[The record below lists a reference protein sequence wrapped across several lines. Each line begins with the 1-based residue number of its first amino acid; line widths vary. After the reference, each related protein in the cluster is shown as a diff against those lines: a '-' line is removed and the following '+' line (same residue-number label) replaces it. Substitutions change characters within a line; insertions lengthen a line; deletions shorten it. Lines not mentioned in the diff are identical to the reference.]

1 MTDREYAKMCVG
13 NGWHSLVDEA
23 YDLCEK
29 YGVEITQVKEKFGQI
44 RIYTGI
50 AKEEV
55 ADEVDPRIWEIES
68 RSGSICEC
76 CGQPSTLQSRGG
88 WLKSICNTC
97 KDINH
102 VLSKT

>member
-29 YGVEITQVKEKFGQI
+29 YGVEITQIKEKFGQL

-50 AKEEV
+50 ASEEV
-55 ADEVDPRIWEIES
+55 ADEIDPKIWEMES
-68 RSGSICEC
+68 RSTSMCEC
-76 CGQPSTLQSRGG
+76 CGAAAGQRTRGG
-88 WLKSICNTC
+88 WVKTICKFC
-97 KDINH
+97 EEIND

>member
-29 YGVEITQVKEKFGQI
+29 YGVEITQIKEKFGQI

-50 AKEEV
+50 ATEEV

-88 WLKSICNTC
+88 WLKSICNPC
-97 KDINH
+97 KDIND

>member
-23 YDLCEK
+23 YDLLEPH
-29 YGVEITQVKEKFGQI
+29 GIEVTQVKEKFGQL

-50 AKEEV
+50 MSKELS
-55 ADEVDPRIWEIES
+55 DGLDTQIWAIEN
-68 RSGSICEC
+68 RSMSICEA

-88 WLKSICNTC
+88 WLKSICNPC
-97 KDINH
+97 KDIND

>member
-50 AKEEV
+50 ASEEV